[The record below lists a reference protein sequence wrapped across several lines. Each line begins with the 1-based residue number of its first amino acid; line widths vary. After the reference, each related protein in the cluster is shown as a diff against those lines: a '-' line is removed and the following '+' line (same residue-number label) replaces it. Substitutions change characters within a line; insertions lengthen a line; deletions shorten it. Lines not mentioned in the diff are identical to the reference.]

1 VNYNKIIIEK
11 KDNYAVIF
19 LNNKERRNALDFEM
33 SEQLVDISNKLS
45 TDESVRAIVI
55 TGSNGI
61 FCAGAD
67 IREFIKGLDKSPAQH
82 FKDMDINV
90 NVFKFAQI
98 MKKPVIAS
106 VEGFALGGGFGLVA
120 ASHIAV
126 AGRNVK
132 FGMPELNLGIFPYC
146 IFPYVKKAIGER
158 LAVKLALTREI
169 FDETYAKEIGLIHYI
184 ENEPLNKA
192 CDIASSIATK
202 SPLVLKLAMEAINK
216 PKSASLEDD
225 YLALLRIINFG
236 ASDLKEGAEAFL
248 EKRKPEWTGN

>member
-1 VNYNKIIIEK
+1 VDYNKIIIEK

-19 LNNKERRNALDFEM
+19 LNNREKRNALDYEM

-45 TDESVRAIVI
+45 IDDTVRAIVI

-67 IREFIKGLDKSPAQH
+67 IKEFVNGINKAPTQH

-90 NVFKFAQI
+90 NVFKCAQI
-98 MKKPVIAS
+98 IKKPVIAS

-126 AGRNVK
+126 AGRNIK

-146 IFPYVKKAIGER
+146 IFPYVKRAIGER

-184 ENEPLNKA
+184 EDEPLKKA
-192 CDIASSIATK
+192 CDIASSISTK

-216 PKSASLEDD
+216 TMSTSLELD
-225 YLALLRIINFG
+225 YLALLRIINFC